1 MNKRRLGILILILA
15 ILYGLSG
22 VVAAEDEEKNVRIEY
37 EEPNGKNQYYVKKPT
52 VKIYHAG
59 KELFTKI
66 QLQNEQDILLEEKLG
81 EKENSFQI
89 DENIF
94 KEGKHKL
101 IVWQENKD
109 GEEIEGTRSEKEFN
123 IDTIPPEEVDF
134 QYEGISKGE
143 ILYFPQKTTVKLTTM
158 DQGSGI
164 ENIFYQME
172 GDQEKKESVEELQ
185 VEISSEFHGKI
196 TAWAE
201 DYAGNKNKVT
211 VSKYI
216 VCDMKKPDIV
226 IHTDLEEG
234 KWYSKNI
241 NATIEV
247 KDSGKSSGIE
257 SIRCYFNGKM
267 IKEIEKL
274 PDFCRKEKFD
284 VQLKELGE
292 LMIEARDYAGNI
304 SWEKQQ
310 ILIDKEKPEIIMS
323 GSYPNMITSKLV
335 KVAISIKDS
344 KRLNTTS
351 VTLKKKNEINE
362 NIILEKSEN
371 QFVENQ
377 WKTDLEIVE
386 DGIYIIEV
394 KAVDMAGNVERKEQ
408 QIIVDKTNPIIKH
421 VDELNGKWLKR
432 FDWAYPISEFIF
444 DLTKFRYEIRL
455 DGKLQPLYL
464 SEVKEGKH
472 IFYVKATD
480 CVGNEAIARAEFMI
494 DHTKPEIFIE
504 GIKDCE
510 TYESV
515 EMKIGVKD
523 ETEKLQGVWINGEKQ
538 KIDAD
543 SKVFHFISKEIG
555 EYTIDVQAIDLAGN
569 RAERRIHFSIEEK
582 KNILEKIFKK
592 EKKEERKDSEKNGK
606 QNKAIYIMS
615 GMGILMVTSVILCNK
630 KKKRPHKREDAE

>member
-1 MNKRRLGILILILA
+1 MNKRRLGVLILILV

-37 EEPNGKNQYYVKKPT
+37 EEPNGKNQYYIKKPT
-52 VKIYHAG
+52 VNIYHAG
-59 KELFTKI
+59 KELFTRI
-66 QLQNEQDILLEEKLG
+66 RLQNDKEMLLEKSLD
-81 EKENSFQI
+81 EKENSFRI
-89 DENIF
+89 DENTF
-94 KEGKHKL
+94 KEGQHKL
-101 IVWQENKD
+101 IVWQENQE
-109 GEEIEGTRSEKEFN
+109 GEEIKGTRSEKEFN
-123 IDTIPPEEVDF
+123 IDTVPPEEVDF
-134 QYEGISKGE
+134 QYEGVGKGE
-143 ILYFPQKTTVKLTTM
+143 ILYFQKETIVKLRTM

-164 ENIFYQME
+164 ENIFYQIE
-172 GDQEKKESVEELQ
+172 GAQERKESVGELQ
-185 VEISSEFHGKI
+185 LKLPEEFQGKI

-201 DYAGNKNKVT
+201 DFAGNKNKVI

-226 IHTDLEEG
+226 IHTDLETG

-241 NATIEV
+241 NTTIEV

-274 PDFCRKEKFD
+274 PEFCREEKFD

-292 LMIEARDYAGNI
+292 LMIEARDYSGNI
-304 SWEKQQ
+304 AWEKQK
-310 ILIDKEKPEIIMS
+310 ILIDKEKPEIVMS
-323 GSYPNMITSKLV
+323 GSYPNMITSKV
-335 KVAISIKDS
+335 VRVEISAQDT
-344 KRLNTTS
+344 KRLKTTS

-362 NIILEKSEN
+362 NIILEQAEN

-408 QIIVDKTNPIIKH
+408 QIIIDKTNPIIRH

-432 FDWAYPISEFIF
+432 FEWTYPISEFIF

-464 SEVKEGKH
+464 LEAKEGKH

-480 CVGNEAIARAEFMI
+480 CVGNEAMARAEFMI

-504 GIKDCE
+504 GIEDFE
-510 TYESV
+510 MYESV

-538 KIDAD
+538 RIDVD

-569 RAERRIHFSIEEK
+569 RAQKRIHFSIEEK
-582 KNILEKIFKK
+582 KNILEKIFTKV
-592 EKKEERKDSEKNGK
+592 EKEERKDKEKNEK
-606 QNKAIYIMS
+606 ENKVMYIVS
-615 GMGILMVTSVILCNK
+615 GLLIFMAMGVILCYK
-630 KKKRPHKREDAE
+630 KKKRPCKREDAE